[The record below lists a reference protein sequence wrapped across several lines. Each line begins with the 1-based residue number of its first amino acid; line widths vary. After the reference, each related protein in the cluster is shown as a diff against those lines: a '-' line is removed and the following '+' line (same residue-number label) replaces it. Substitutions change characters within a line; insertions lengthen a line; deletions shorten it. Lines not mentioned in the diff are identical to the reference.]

1 MHRRKFL
8 GAAAFAGLSACAPQ
22 ERRPTN
28 LVFIL
33 TDDQAPDTL
42 GVYGN
47 PEIQTPNLDRLARSG
62 ARLTQAFCT
71 TPVCSPSRA
80 TLLTGQ
86 IPSQHG
92 IHDWIRDESEGEDAY
107 QFLADQPTFTEILA
121 HHGYRVGLSGK
132 WHMGDCATPQ
142 EGFDY
147 WFAMPGGGSRYQ
159 DPEFYQQGEKVEFE
173 GYTTDVIT
181 DAALRFIDE
190 AHVQPFCA
198 FVSYNAPHTPYE
210 GTPEKYLA
218 MYRDSD
224 FETFADE
231 PLNEPIAHN
240 LSKRNVGNRESKIH
254 YYAMITAIDDNVGRI
269 LDKLEEL
276 NLTESTL
283 VVFLSDHG
291 FLLEQ
296 HGLWGKGNTSWPYNC
311 YDESL
316 RVPAVFAHP
325 GGIPAG
331 TVIDEPTSFYDFA
344 PTVLDYLDMP
354 SFDDALPP
362 LRTEKR
368 LPGRSYAPFLR
379 GETVPGW
386 PEDVYGEYQYC
397 RFVREP
403 GWKLIRRTEGFPS
416 ELYNLEED
424 PGERVNLYDDPAH
437 EGERKRLEAKLD
449 HWFDSLGCGDPDLW
463 KHAEQKVLPSY
474 QRVTGENPG

>member
-1 MHRRKFL
+1 MKRREFL
-8 GAAAFAGLSACAPQ
+8 GAAALSGLAACNL
-22 ERRPTN
+22 EEDRPTN

-47 PEIQTPNLDRLARSG
+47 SEIHTTNLDRLAESG
-62 ARLTQAFCT
+62 ARLEQAFCT

-92 IHDWIRDESEGEDAY
+92 IHDWISEENEGENAHR
-107 QFLADQPTFTEILA
+107 FLEDEPTFTEILA

-132 WHMGDCATPQ
+132 WHLGDSATPQ

-147 WFAMPGGGSRYQ
+147 WFAMPTGGSRYQ
-159 DPEFYQQGEKVEFE
+159 DPVLYQHGEKIQFE

-181 DAALRFIDE
+181 DRALEFIDE
-190 AHVQPFCA
+190 AHVQPFCC

-218 MYRDSD
+218 MYRDSE
-224 FETFADE
+224 FETFAGE
-231 PLNEPIAHN
+231 PLNEPVAHN

-269 LDKLEEL
+269 LSKLDEL
-276 NLTESTL
+276 SLTESTL

-316 RVPAVFAHP
+316 RVPAIFSHP
-325 GGIPAG
+325 GHIPAH

-344 PTVLDYLDMP
+344 PTVLDYLGMP
-354 SFDDALPP
+354 GPEEALPP
-362 LRTEKR
+362 LRTGKR
-368 LPGRSYAPFLR
+368 LPGRSYARLLR
-379 GETVPGW
+379 REGYEGW
-386 PEDVYGEYQYC
+386 PQDVYGEYQYC

-403 GWKLIRRTEGFPS
+403 GWKLVRRTEGFPS
-416 ELYNLEED
+416 ELYNLEKD
-424 PGERVNLYDDPAH
+424 PDERVNLYDDPAH
-437 EGERKRLEAKLD
+437 EGERRRLEAKLD
-449 HWFDSLGCGDPDLW
+449 EWFTALGCGDPDMW
-463 KHAEQKVLPSY
+463 KHAEQQVLPSY
-474 QRVTGENPG
+474 RRVTGKDHG